1 MVVASYGVVIE
12 KEEQRTSIAFAEDI
26 VISFERASKV
36 AKEAHE
42 VIYDA
47 TSREAVNWVVN
58 NIEDMS
64 ICRPAT
70 SVCGVSVTAISIGK
84 NWKSTKEDCKASRT
98 KDVDSIITKLCNIAV
113 YKFGVPVVLGGIYH
127 DKSMNESMSM
137 YMSIDRQIAKI
148 VIDQCSTISTYDI
161 LECFNRLIERGY
173 MIVSMGMIPGRI
185 DEVRVKFISIDRKE
199 VTNKDNSEVIE
210 IVKGIIGV

>member
-1 MVVASYGVVIE
+1 MVVTSYGLAIE

-47 TSREAVNWVVN
+47 TSREAVNWIVN
-58 NIEDMS
+58 SIKDMS

-70 SVCGVSVTAISIGK
+70 SGDGLSATTTSIGK

-113 YKFGVPVVLGGIYH
+113 YKLRVPVVLGGIYH
-127 DKSMNESMSM
+127 DKSMNASMSM

-148 VIDQCSTISTYDI
+148 VIDQCSTISTDDV
-161 LECFNRLIERGY
+161 LECFNRLFERGY
-173 MIVSMGMIPGRI
+173 MIVSMGMIPGRL
-185 DEVRVKFISIDRKE
+185 DEARIKFISIDRKE
-199 VTNKDNSEVIE
+199 ITNKDNSEVIG
-210 IVKGIIGV
+210 IVRGIIGG

>member
-1 MVVASYGVVIE
+1 MVVTSYGVVIE

-47 TSREAVNWVVN
+47 TSSEAVNWIVN
-58 NIEDMS
+58 NIKDMS
-64 ICRPAT
+64 ICIPAT
-70 SVCGVSVTAISIGK
+70 SVDSVSATAMAIGK

-113 YKFGVPVVLGGIYH
+113 YKLRVL
-127 DKSMNESMSM
+127 
-137 YMSIDRQIAKI
+137 
-148 VIDQCSTISTYDI
+148 
-161 LECFNRLIERGY
+161 
-173 MIVSMGMIPGRI
+173 
-185 DEVRVKFISIDRKE
+185 
-199 VTNKDNSEVIE
+199 
-210 IVKGIIGV
+210 

>member
-1 MVVASYGVVIE
+1 MVVTSYGAVIE

-47 TSREAVNWVVN
+47 TSREAVNWIVN
-58 NIEDMS
+58 NIKDMP

-70 SVCGVSVTAISIGK
+70 SVGGVSATAMAIGK
-84 NWKSTKEDCKASRT
+84 NWKSTNEDCKVSRT
-98 KDVDSIITKLCNIAV
+98 KDVDSVITKLCNMVV
-113 YKFGVPVVLGGIYH
+113 YKLRVPVILGGIYH
-127 DKSMNESMSM
+127 DKSMNASMSM

-148 VIDQCSTISTYDI
+148 VIDQCSTISTDDI
-161 LECFNRLIERGY
+161 LECFNRLFERGY
-173 MIVSMGMIPGRI
+173 MIVSIGMIPGRI
-185 DEVRVKFISIDRKE
+185 DEARIKFISIDRKE
-199 VTNKDNSEVIE
+199 ITNEEYNEVIG
-210 IVKGIIGV
+210 IAKGIIGG